1 MKEKVIHI
9 RDNDRTVATLHQPEG
24 MSAQDFDELAVAL
37 LLTLANLT
45 GRPMARVDVDG

>member
-24 MSAQDFDELAVAL
+24 MSVSEFEELAVAL
-37 LLTLANLT
+37 LLTLANAT
-45 GRPMARVDVDG
+45 GRPMAKVEVEV

>member
-24 MSAQDFDELAVAL
+24 MSTHEFEEVATAL
-37 LLTLANLT
+37 LLTLANQL
-45 GRPMARVDVDG
+45 GRPLVKVEVEV